1 MKKFT
6 LLAVA
11 VLASASMLASAQSLN
26 GTQTLWAKFVK
37 NTQNEQ
43 ALTSQGN
50 QMVLAQDGGLYC
62 IGNIGSTTAEQM
74 TVLTD
79 TVLTDGT
86 NATNLAQGIDYSG
99 NSANQGLL
107 IMKLSA
113 DGELVWTVAQT
124 NGEAAVNENWVAAT
138 ADGGL
143 VALVNL
149 RHTEGHLSDN
159 ITIKDAKGNNFDYE
173 WMVEN
178 RSFRSFIIK
187 IDADGGIEWTREIEA
202 NATADEAT
210 YPAWSQ
216 TSRNIGQGIKTY
228 ALDIDNEGNIY
239 VGGLMCATLTTDGVT
254 IPVHNVASWNGNAQ
268 TTVGNMFVIKFDQ
281 DGNYVKHLVSEGE
294 ATQENVRA
302 LKVVGNKLYM
312 AAWIAGVAG
321 TEFSIGGKSVTPAT
335 VNGSWAL
342 AELDTNLNVNWLQF
356 YESTIS
362 GSAWQMPTM
371 TITGDHIYLM
381 GTAKYGY
388 TIGETNYTN
397 TPANKARQ
405 SWLMQFDRS
414 NGNATAA
421 TVLATGKMQMQH
433 GFFGGYEGTDGNFYA
448 IERGLTP
455 SASFG
460 SEMILYKFNQET
472 LESDDNVQLALGSCD
487 GQSLVTDGTRVY
499 VMNRFGN
506 KNEAISFYNSEITF
520 SSLSFVWGQSAYEVP
535 VGAVQSLTIEGNSEI
550 NLEKGKSIDLV
561 ASLIPE
567 DPANSEIIWSS
578 SNEEAVTVDE
588 NGKITAV
595 NDQKAGGDNAII
607 TATSAS
613 NPSVKAS
620 VKVNV
625 TNVTAI
631 GTVNTAKTVKTVRY
645 YNVAGVESNVPFSG
659 MNIIVKTYS
668 DGSRE
673 TTKAV
678 K

>member
-79 TVLTDGT
+79 GT

-99 NSANQGLL
+99 NGANQGLL

-143 VALVNL
+143 VALVNM
-149 RHTEGHLSDN
+149 RHTEGHLGDN

-173 WMVEN
+173 WTVEA

-202 NATADEAT
+202 NSTADEAT

-228 ALDIDNEGNIY
+228 ALDIDNEDNIY

-371 TITGDHIYLM
+371 TIAGDHIYLM

-421 TVLATGKMQMQH
+421 TVLATGAMQMQH

-472 LESDDNVQLALGSCD
+472 LEIDDNVQLALGSCD
-487 GQSLVTDGTRVY
+487 GQSLVTDGTKVY

-535 VGAVQSLTIEGNSEI
+535 VGAVKSLTIEGNSEI

>member
-1 MKKFT
+1 MKKIT
-6 LLAVA
+6 LLAA
-11 VLASASMLASAQSLN
+11 AMLASVSMLASAQSLAD
-26 GTQTLWAKFVK
+26 TQTLWAKFVK

-43 ALTSQGN
+43 SLTSQGN
-50 QMVLAQDGGLYC
+50 QMVLAQDGGLYA
-62 IGNIGSTTAEQM
+62 IGNIGSTNAEQM

-79 TVLTDGT
+79 GT
-86 NATNLAQGIDYSG
+86 NSVDVAQGIAYSG
-99 NSANQGLL
+99 NSANQGLV

-113 DGELVWTVAQT
+113 DGELQWTVAQT
-124 NGEAAVNENWVAAT
+124 NGEAGSNENSVAAT
-138 ADGGL
+138 PDGGL
-143 VALVNL
+143 VAFVNL
-149 RHTEGHLSDN
+149 RHSEGYLGDN
-159 ITIKDAKGNNFDYE
+159 ITIVDAQGVSHAIDWTVDE
-173 WMVEN
+173 
-178 RSFRSFIIK
+178 RSYRSGLIK
-187 IDADGGIEWTREIEA
+187 INAQGGIEWMREIEA

-210 YPAWSQ
+210 YPNWSQ

-228 ALDIDNEGNIY
+228 ALDVDNEGNIY
-239 VGGLMCATLTTDGVT
+239 VGGLMCANLTVGDVT
-254 IPVHNVASWNGNAQ
+254 IPVHNVSSWNGNAQ
-268 TTVGNMFVIKFDQ
+268 NTVGNMFVIKFDQ
-281 DGNYVKHLVSEGE
+281 DGNYIKHLVSEGE
-294 ATQENVRA
+294 ATQESVRA
-302 LKVVGNKLYM
+302 LKVVGNKIYM
-312 AAWIAGVAG
+312 STWVTGLAG
-321 TEFSIGGKSVTPAT
+321 TEFSVGGKAVTPAT
-335 VNGSWAL
+335 INSSWAL
-342 AELDTNLNVNWLQF
+342 AELDTDLNVNWLQF
-356 YESTIS
+356 YESTVS

-371 TITGDHIYLM
+371 TVAGDHIYLM

-506 KNEAISFYNSEITF
+506 KNEAISFYNSDQTF
-520 SSLSFVWGQSAYEVP
+520 SSASFVWGQSAYQVP

-550 NLEKGKSIDLV
+550 NLEKGKTLDLV
-561 ASLIPE
+561 ATLMPQ
-567 DPANSEIIWSS
+567 DAANSEILWSS
-578 SNEEAVTVDE
+578 SDEVVVTVDE
-588 NGKITAV
+588 NGTITAV
-595 NDQKAGGDNAII
+595 DDAKAGTGGQAVI

-613 NPSVKAS
+613 NPNVKAS
-620 VKVNV
+620 VKVNA

-631 GTVNTAKTVKTVRY
+631 TTVEGEKAVNSVRY
-645 YNVAGVESNVPFSG
+645 YNVAGMESDVPFKG
-659 MNIIVKTYS
+659 MNIVVKTYS
-668 DGSRE
+668 DGSR
-673 TTKAV
+673 TTEKIV

>member
-1 MKKFT
+1 MKKIT

-11 VLASASMLASAQSLN
+11 VLASASMLASAQSLG

-79 TVLTDGT
+79 GT

-99 NSANQGLL
+99 NGANQGLL

-149 RHTEGHLSDN
+149 RHTEGHLGDN

-173 WMVEN
+173 WTVEA

-312 AAWIAGVAG
+312 ATWIAGVAG

-371 TITGDHIYLM
+371 TIAGDHIYLM

-421 TVLATGKMQMQH
+421 TVLATGNMQMQH

-472 LESDDNVQLALGSCD
+472 LEIDDNVQLAQGSCD
-487 GQSLVTDGTRVY
+487 GQSLVTDGTKVY

-631 GTVNTAKTVKTVRY
+631 GTVNSAKAVKTVRY

>member
-11 VLASASMLASAQSLN
+11 VLASASMLASAQSLG

-79 TVLTDGT
+79 GT

-99 NSANQGLL
+99 NGANQGLL

-143 VALVNL
+143 VALVNM
-149 RHTEGHLSDN
+149 RHTEGHLGDN

-173 WMVEN
+173 WTVEA

-371 TITGDHIYLM
+371 TIAGDHIYLM

-421 TVLATGKMQMQH
+421 TVLATGNMQMQH

-472 LESDDNVQLALGSCD
+472 LEIDDNVQLALGSCD
-487 GQSLVTDGTRVY
+487 GQSLVTDGTKVY

-535 VGAVQSLTIEGNSEI
+535 VGAVKSLTIEGNSEI

-631 GTVNTAKTVKTVRY
+631 GTVNSAKTVKTVRY

>member
-1 MKKFT
+1 MKKIT

-11 VLASASMLASAQSLN
+11 VLASASMLASAQSLG

-79 TVLTDGT
+79 GT

-99 NSANQGLL
+99 NGANQGLL

-149 RHTEGHLSDN
+149 RHTEGHLGDN

-173 WMVEN
+173 WTVEA

-228 ALDIDNEGNIY
+228 ALDIDNEDNIY

-371 TITGDHIYLM
+371 TIAGDHIYLM

-421 TVLATGKMQMQH
+421 TVLATGAMQMQH

-472 LESDDNVQLALGSCD
+472 LEIDDNVQLALGSCD
-487 GQSLVTDGTRVY
+487 GQSLVTDGTKVY

-535 VGAVQSLTIEGNSEI
+535 VGAVKSLTIEGNSEI

-631 GTVNTAKTVKTVRY
+631 GTVNSAKAVKTVRY

>member
-1 MKKFT
+1 MKKIT

-11 VLASASMLASAQSLN
+11 VLASASMLASAQSLG

-79 TVLTDGT
+79 GT

-99 NSANQGLL
+99 NGANQGLL

-149 RHTEGHLSDN
+149 RHTEGHLGDN

-173 WMVEN
+173 WTVEA

-371 TITGDHIYLM
+371 TIAGDHIYLM

-421 TVLATGKMQMQH
+421 TVLATGAMQMQH

-472 LESDDNVQLALGSCD
+472 LEIDDNVQLAQGSCD
-487 GQSLVTDGTRVY
+487 GQSLVTDGTKVY

>member
-1 MKKFT
+1 MKKIT

-79 TVLTDGT
+79 GT

-99 NSANQGLL
+99 NGANQGLL

-149 RHTEGHLSDN
+149 RHTEGHLGDN

-173 WMVEN
+173 WTVEA

-281 DGNYVKHLVSEGE
+281 EGNYVKHLVSEGE

-371 TITGDHIYLM
+371 TIAGDHIYLM

-472 LESDDNVQLALGSCD
+472 LEIDDNVQLALGSCD
-487 GQSLVTDGTRVY
+487 GQSLVTDGTKVY

-506 KNEAISFYNSEITF
+506 KNEAISFHNSEITF

-631 GTVNTAKTVKTVRY
+631 GTVNSAKTVKTVRY

>member
-11 VLASASMLASAQSLN
+11 VLASASMLASAQSLG

-79 TVLTDGT
+79 GT

-99 NSANQGLL
+99 NGANQGLL

-143 VALVNL
+143 VALVNM
-149 RHTEGHLSDN
+149 RHTEGHLGDN

-173 WMVEN
+173 WTVEA

-371 TITGDHIYLM
+371 TIAGDHIYLM

-421 TVLATGKMQMQH
+421 TVLATGNMQMQH

-472 LESDDNVQLALGSCD
+472 LEIDDNVQLALGSCD
-487 GQSLVTDGTRVY
+487 GQSLVTDGTKVY

-631 GTVNTAKTVKTVRY
+631 GTVNSAKTVKTVRY

>member
-1 MKKFT
+1 MKKIT
-6 LLAVA
+6 LLAAV
-11 VLASASMLASAQSLN
+11 VLASASMLASAQSLAD
-26 GTQTLWAKFVK
+26 TQTLWAKFVK

-43 ALTSQGN
+43 SLTSQGN
-50 QMVLAQDGGLYC
+50 QMVLAQDGGLYA
-62 IGNIGSTTAEQM
+62 IGNIGSTSAEQM

-79 TVLTDGT
+79 GT
-86 NATNLAQGIDYSG
+86 NSVDVARGIAYSG
-99 NSANQGLL
+99 NSANQGLI

-113 DGELVWTVAQT
+113 DGNLQWTVAQT
-124 NGEAAVNENWVAAT
+124 NGEAGVNENSVAAT

-149 RHTEGHLSDN
+149 RHSEGYLGDN
-159 ITIKDAKGNNFDYE
+159 ITIVDAQGVNHVIDWTVDE
-173 WMVEN
+173 
-178 RSFRSFIIK
+178 RSYRSGLIK
-187 IDADGGIEWTREIEA
+187 INAQGGIEWMREIEA

-210 YPAWSQ
+210 YPNWSQ
-216 TSRNIGQGIKTY
+216 TSRNIGQGVKTY
-228 ALDIDNEGNIY
+228 ALDVDNDGNIY
-239 VGGLMCATLTTDGVT
+239 VGGLMCANLIVGDVT
-254 IPVHNVASWNGNAQ
+254 IPVHNVSSWNGNAQ
-268 TTVGNMFVIKFDQ
+268 NTVGNMFVIKFDQ
-281 DGNYVKHLVSEGE
+281 NGNYIKHLVSEGE
-294 ATQENVRA
+294 ATQESVRT
-302 LKVVGNKLYM
+302 LKVVGNKIYM
-312 AAWIAGVAG
+312 STWVTGLAD
-321 TEFSIGGKSVTPAT
+321 TEFSVGGKAVTPAT
-335 VNGSWAL
+335 INSSWAL
-342 AELDTNLNVNWLQF
+342 AELDTDLNVNWLQF
-356 YESTIS
+356 YESTVS

-371 TITGDHIYLM
+371 TVAGDHIYLM

-487 GQSLVTDGTRVY
+487 GQSLVTDGTKVY

-506 KNEAISFYNSEITF
+506 KNEAISFYNSDQTF
-520 SSLSFVWGQSAYEVP
+520 SSASFVWGQSAYQVP

-550 NLEKGKSIDLV
+550 NLEKGKSLDLV
-561 ASLIPE
+561 ATLMPQ
-567 DPANSEIIWSS
+567 DAANSEIIWSS
-578 SNEEAVTVDE
+578 SDEAVVTVSE
-588 NGKITAV
+588 NGTITAV
-595 NDQKAGGDNAII
+595 DDAKAGTGGQAVI

-613 NPSVKAS
+613 NPNVKAS
-620 VKVNV
+620 VKVTA

-631 GTVNTAKTVKTVRY
+631 TTVEGEKAVNSVRY
-645 YNVAGVESNVPFSG
+645 YNVAGMESDVPFKG
-659 MNIIVKTYS
+659 MNTVVKTYT
-668 DGSRE
+668 DGSR
-673 TTKAV
+673 TTEKIV

>member
-1 MKKFT
+1 MKKIT
-6 LLAVA
+6 LLAAV
-11 VLASASMLASAQSLN
+11 VLASASMLASAQSLAD
-26 GTQTLWAKFVK
+26 TQTLWAKFVK

-43 ALTSQGN
+43 SLTSQGN
-50 QMVLAQDGGLYC
+50 QMVLAQDGGLYA
-62 IGNIGSTTAEQM
+62 IGNIGSTSAEQM

-79 TVLTDGT
+79 GT
-86 NATNLAQGIDYSG
+86 NSVDVAQGIAYSG
-99 NSANQGLL
+99 NSANQGLI

-113 DGELVWTVAQT
+113 DGNLQWTVAQT
-124 NGEAAVNENWVAAT
+124 NGEAGVNENSVAAT

-149 RHTEGHLSDN
+149 RHSEGYLGDN
-159 ITIKDAKGNNFDYE
+159 ITIVDAQGVNHVIDWTVDE
-173 WMVEN
+173 
-178 RSFRSFIIK
+178 RSYRSGLIK
-187 IDADGGIEWTREIEA
+187 INAQGGIEWMREIEA

-210 YPAWSQ
+210 YPNWSQ
-216 TSRNIGQGIKTY
+216 TSRNIGQGVKTY
-228 ALDIDNEGNIY
+228 ALDVDNDGNIY
-239 VGGLMCATLTTDGVT
+239 VGGLMCANLIVGDVT
-254 IPVHNVASWNGNAQ
+254 IPVHNVSSWNGNAQ
-268 TTVGNMFVIKFDQ
+268 NTVGNMFVIKFDQ
-281 DGNYVKHLVSEGE
+281 NGNYIKHLVSEGE
-294 ATQENVRA
+294 ATQESVRT
-302 LKVVGNKLYM
+302 LKVVGNKIYM
-312 AAWIAGVAG
+312 STWVTGLAD
-321 TEFSIGGKSVTPAT
+321 TEFSVGGKAVTPAT
-335 VNGSWAL
+335 INSSWAL
-342 AELDTNLNVNWLQF
+342 AELDTDLNVNWLQF
-356 YESTIS
+356 YESTVS

-371 TITGDHIYLM
+371 TVAGDHIYLM

-421 TVLATGKMQMQH
+421 TVLATGNMQMQH

-487 GQSLVTDGTRVY
+487 GQSLVTDGTKVY

-506 KNEAISFYNSEITF
+506 KNEAISFYNSDQTF
-520 SSLSFVWGQSAYEVP
+520 SSASFVWGQSAYQVP

-550 NLEKGKSIDLV
+550 NLEKGKSLDLV
-561 ASLIPE
+561 ATLMPQ
-567 DPANSEIIWSS
+567 DAANSEIIWSS
-578 SNEEAVTVDE
+578 SDEAVVTVSE
-588 NGKITAV
+588 NGTITAV
-595 NDQKAGGDNAII
+595 DDAKAGTGGQAVI

-613 NPSVKAS
+613 NPNVKAS
-620 VKVNV
+620 VKVTA

-631 GTVNTAKTVKTVRY
+631 TTVEGEKAVNSVRY
-645 YNVAGVESNVPFSG
+645 YNVAGMESDVPFKG
-659 MNIIVKTYS
+659 MNTVVKTYT
-668 DGSRE
+668 DGSR
-673 TTKAV
+673 TTEKIV

>member
-1 MKKFT
+1 MKKIT

-11 VLASASMLASAQSLN
+11 VLASASMLASAQSLG

-79 TVLTDGT
+79 GT

-99 NSANQGLL
+99 NGANQGLL

-149 RHTEGHLSDN
+149 RHTEGHLGDN

-173 WMVEN
+173 WTVEA

-228 ALDIDNEGNIY
+228 ALDIDNEDNIY

-312 AAWIAGVAG
+312 ASWIAGVAG

-371 TITGDHIYLM
+371 TIAGDHIYLM

-421 TVLATGKMQMQH
+421 TVLATGAMQMQH

-472 LESDDNVQLALGSCD
+472 LEIDDNVQLALGSCD
-487 GQSLVTDGTRVY
+487 GQSLVTDGTKVY

-535 VGAVQSLTIEGNSEI
+535 VGAVKSLTIEGNSEI

-631 GTVNTAKTVKTVRY
+631 GTVNSAKAVKTVRY

>member
-79 TVLTDGT
+79 GT

-149 RHTEGHLSDN
+149 RHTEGHLGDN

-173 WMVEN
+173 WTVEA

-202 NATADEAT
+202 NSTADEAT

-228 ALDIDNEGNIY
+228 ALDIDNEDNIY

-371 TITGDHIYLM
+371 TIAGDHIYLM

-421 TVLATGKMQMQH
+421 TVLATGAMQMQH

-472 LESDDNVQLALGSCD
+472 LEIDDNVQLALGSCD
-487 GQSLVTDGTRVY
+487 GQSLVTDGTKVY

-535 VGAVQSLTIEGNSEI
+535 VGAVKSLTIEGNSEI

>member
-1 MKKFT
+1 MKKIT

-11 VLASASMLASAQSLN
+11 VLASASMLASAQSLG

-79 TVLTDGT
+79 GT

-99 NSANQGLL
+99 NGANQGLL

-149 RHTEGHLSDN
+149 RHTEGHLGDN

-173 WMVEN
+173 WTVEA

-312 AAWIAGVAG
+312 ATWIAGVAG

-342 AELDTNLNVNWLQF
+342 AELDTDLNVNWLKF
-356 YESTIS
+356 YESTVS

-371 TITGDHIYLM
+371 TVAGDHIYLM

-405 SWLMQFDRS
+405 SWLVQFDRS
-414 NGNATAA
+414 NGNATTA
-421 TVLATGKMQMQH
+421 TVLATGSMEMQH

-455 SASFG
+455 STSFG
-460 SEMILYKFNQET
+460 SELILYKFNQET
-472 LESDDNVQLALGSCD
+472 LEIDDNVQLAQGSCD
-487 GQSLVTDGTRVY
+487 GQSLVTDGTKVY

>member
-1 MKKFT
+1 
-6 LLAVA
+6 
-11 VLASASMLASAQSLN
+11 
-26 GTQTLWAKFVK
+26 
-37 NTQNEQ
+37 
-43 ALTSQGN
+43 
-50 QMVLAQDGGLYC
+50 
-62 IGNIGSTTAEQM
+62 
-74 TVLTD
+74 
-79 TVLTDGT
+79 
-86 NATNLAQGIDYSG
+86 
-99 NSANQGLL
+99 
-107 IMKLSA
+107 
-113 DGELVWTVAQT
+113 
-124 NGEAAVNENWVAAT
+124 
-138 ADGGL
+138 
-143 VALVNL
+143 
-149 RHTEGHLSDN
+149 
-159 ITIKDAKGNNFDYE
+159 
-173 WMVEN
+173 
-178 RSFRSFIIK
+178 
-187 IDADGGIEWTREIEA
+187 
-202 NATADEAT
+202 
-210 YPAWSQ
+210 
-216 TSRNIGQGIKTY
+216 
-228 ALDIDNEGNIY
+228 
-239 VGGLMCATLTTDGVT
+239 
-254 IPVHNVASWNGNAQ
+254 
-268 TTVGNMFVIKFDQ
+268 
-281 DGNYVKHLVSEGE
+281 
-294 ATQENVRA
+294 
-302 LKVVGNKLYM
+302 
-312 AAWIAGVAG
+312 
-321 TEFSIGGKSVTPAT
+321 
-335 VNGSWAL
+335 
-342 AELDTNLNVNWLQF
+342 
-356 YESTIS
+356 
-362 GSAWQMPTM
+362 M
-371 TITGDHIYLM
+371 TIAGDHIYLM

-421 TVLATGKMQMQH
+421 TVLATGAMQMQH

-472 LESDDNVQLALGSCD
+472 LEIDDNVQLALGSCD
-487 GQSLVTDGTRVY
+487 GQSLVTDGTKVY

-535 VGAVQSLTIEGNSEI
+535 VGAVKSLTIEGNSEI

>member
-11 VLASASMLASAQSLN
+11 VLASASMLASAQSLG

-79 TVLTDGT
+79 GT

-99 NSANQGLL
+99 NGANQGLL

-143 VALVNL
+143 VALVNM
-149 RHTEGHLSDN
+149 RHTEGHLGDN

-173 WMVEN
+173 WTVEA

-202 NATADEAT
+202 NSTADEAT

-228 ALDIDNEGNIY
+228 ALDIDNEDNIY

-414 NGNATAA
+414 NGNATTA
-421 TVLATGKMQMQH
+421 TVLATGSMEMQH

-460 SEMILYKFNQET
+460 SELILYKFNQET
-472 LESDDNVQLALGSCD
+472 LEIVDNVQLALGSCD

-561 ASLIPE
+561 ATMLPE
-567 DPANSEIIWSS
+567 DAANSDIIWSS

-607 TATSAS
+607 TVTSAS

-631 GTVNTAKTVKTVRY
+631 GTVNSAKTVKTVRY

>member
-1 MKKFT
+1 MKKIT

-11 VLASASMLASAQSLN
+11 VLASASMLASAQSLG

-79 TVLTDGT
+79 GT

-99 NSANQGLL
+99 NGANQGLL

-149 RHTEGHLSDN
+149 RHTEGHLGDN

-173 WMVEN
+173 WTVEA

-312 AAWIAGVAG
+312 ATWIAGVAG

-342 AELDTNLNVNWLQF
+342 AELDTDLNVNWLKF
-356 YESTIS
+356 YESTVS

-371 TITGDHIYLM
+371 TVAGDHIYLM

-405 SWLMQFDRS
+405 SWLVQFDRS
-414 NGNATAA
+414 NGNATTA
-421 TVLATGKMQMQH
+421 TVLATGSMEMQH

-455 SASFG
+455 STSFG
-460 SEMILYKFNQET
+460 SELILYKFNQET
-472 LESDDNVQLALGSCD
+472 LEIVDNVQLALGSCD
-487 GQSLVTDGTRVY
+487 GQSLVTDGTKVY

-631 GTVNTAKTVKTVRY
+631 GTVNSAKTVKTVRY

>member
-79 TVLTDGT
+79 GT

-143 VALVNL
+143 VALVNM
-149 RHTEGHLSDN
+149 RHTEGHLGDN

-173 WMVEN
+173 WTVEA

-202 NATADEAT
+202 NSTADEAT

-228 ALDIDNEGNIY
+228 ALDIDNEDNIY

-371 TITGDHIYLM
+371 TIAGDHIYLM

-421 TVLATGKMQMQH
+421 TVLATGAMQMQH

-472 LESDDNVQLALGSCD
+472 LEIDDNVQLALGSCD
-487 GQSLVTDGTRVY
+487 GQSLVTDGTKVY

-535 VGAVQSLTIEGNSEI
+535 VGAVKSLTIEGNSEI

>member
-1 MKKFT
+1 MKKIT

-11 VLASASMLASAQSLN
+11 VLASASMLASAQSLG

-79 TVLTDGT
+79 GT

-99 NSANQGLL
+99 NGANQGLL

-149 RHTEGHLSDN
+149 RHTEGHLGDN

-173 WMVEN
+173 WTVEA

-228 ALDIDNEGNIY
+228 ALDIDNEDNIY

-371 TITGDHIYLM
+371 TIAGDHIYLM

-421 TVLATGKMQMQH
+421 TVLATGAMQMQH

-472 LESDDNVQLALGSCD
+472 LEIDDNVQLALGSCD
-487 GQSLVTDGTRVY
+487 GQSLVTDGTKVY

>member
-1 MKKFT
+1 MKKIT

-11 VLASASMLASAQSLN
+11 VLASASMLASAQSLG

-79 TVLTDGT
+79 GT

-99 NSANQGLL
+99 NGANQGLL

-149 RHTEGHLSDN
+149 RHTEGHLGDN

-173 WMVEN
+173 WTVEA

-312 AAWIAGVAG
+312 ATWIAGVAG
-321 TEFSIGGKSVTPAT
+321 TEFSIGGKSVIPAT

-371 TITGDHIYLM
+371 TIAGDHIYLM

-421 TVLATGKMQMQH
+421 TVLATGNMQMQH

-472 LESDDNVQLALGSCD
+472 LEIDDNVQLAQGSCD
-487 GQSLVTDGTRVY
+487 GQSLVTDGTKVY

-631 GTVNTAKTVKTVRY
+631 GTVNSAKAVKTVRY

>member
-1 MKKFT
+1 MKKIT

-11 VLASASMLASAQSLN
+11 VLASASMLASAQSLG

-79 TVLTDGT
+79 GT

-99 NSANQGLL
+99 NGANQGLL

-149 RHTEGHLSDN
+149 RHTEGHLGDN

-173 WMVEN
+173 WTVEA

-228 ALDIDNEGNIY
+228 ALDIDNEDNIY

-312 AAWIAGVAG
+312 ATWIAGVAG
-321 TEFSIGGKSVTPAT
+321 TEFSIGGKSVIPAT

-371 TITGDHIYLM
+371 TIAGDHIYLM

-421 TVLATGKMQMQH
+421 TVLATGAMQMQH

-472 LESDDNVQLALGSCD
+472 LEIDDNVQLALGSCD
-487 GQSLVTDGTRVY
+487 GQSLVTDGTKVY

-631 GTVNTAKTVKTVRY
+631 GTVNSAKAVKTVRY

>member
-79 TVLTDGT
+79 GT

-143 VALVNL
+143 VALVNM
-149 RHTEGHLSDN
+149 RHTEGHLGDN

-173 WMVEN
+173 WTVEA

-228 ALDIDNEGNIY
+228 ALDIDNEDNIY

-371 TITGDHIYLM
+371 TIAGDHIYLM

-421 TVLATGKMQMQH
+421 TVLATGAMQMQH

-472 LESDDNVQLALGSCD
+472 LEIDDNVQLALGSCD
-487 GQSLVTDGTRVY
+487 GQSLVTDGTKVY

-535 VGAVQSLTIEGNSEI
+535 VGAVKSLTIEGNSEI

>member
-1 MKKFT
+1 MKKIT

-79 TVLTDGT
+79 GT

-99 NSANQGLL
+99 NGANQGLL

-149 RHTEGHLSDN
+149 RHTEGHLGDN

-173 WMVEN
+173 WTVEA

-281 DGNYVKHLVSEGE
+281 EGNYVKHLVSEGE

-371 TITGDHIYLM
+371 TIAGDHIYLM

-421 TVLATGKMQMQH
+421 TVLATGNMQMQH

-472 LESDDNVQLALGSCD
+472 LEIDDNVQLALGSCD
-487 GQSLVTDGTRVY
+487 GQSLVTDGTKVY

-506 KNEAISFYNSEITF
+506 KNEAISFHNSEITF

-631 GTVNTAKTVKTVRY
+631 GTVNSAKTVKTVRY

>member
-6 LLAVA
+6 LLATA
-11 VLASASMLASAQSLN
+11 VLASASMLAGAQSLAD
-26 GTQTLWAKFVK
+26 TQTLWAKFVK

-43 ALTSQGN
+43 SLTSQGN
-50 QMVLAQDGGLYC
+50 QMVLAQDGGLYA
-62 IGNIGSTTAEQM
+62 IGNIGSTSAEQM
-74 TVLTD
+74 TE
-79 TVLTDGT
+79 LTDGT
-86 NATNLAQGIDYSG
+86 NSVNIAQGITYSG
-99 NSANQGLL
+99 NSANQGLV

-113 DGELVWTVAQT
+113 DGELQWSVAQA
-124 NGEAAVNENWVAAT
+124 NGEAGANENSVAAT

-143 VALVNL
+143 VAFVNL
-149 RHTEGHLSDN
+149 RHTEGRMGEN
-159 ITIKDAKGNNFDYE
+159 ITITDAQGVSHAIDWTVDE
-173 WMVEN
+173 
-178 RSFRSFIIK
+178 RSYRSGLIK
-187 IDADGGIEWTREIEA
+187 INAQGGIEWMREIEA

-210 YPAWSQ
+210 YPNWSQ

-228 ALDIDNEGNIY
+228 ALDVDNEGNIY
-239 VGGLMCATLTTDGVT
+239 VGGLMCANLTVGDVT
-254 IPVHNVASWNGNAQ
+254 IPVHNVSSWNGNAQ
-268 TTVGNMFVIKFDQ
+268 NTAGNMFVIKFDQ
-281 DGNYVKHLVSEGE
+281 DGNYMKHLVSEGE
-294 ATQENVRA
+294 ATQESVRA
-302 LKVVGNKLYM
+302 LKVVGNKIYM
-312 AAWIAGVAG
+312 STWVTGLAG
-321 TEFSIGGKSVTPAT
+321 TEFSVGGKAVTPAT
-335 VNGSWAL
+335 INSSWAL
-342 AELDTNLNVNWLQF
+342 AELDTDLNVNWLKF
-356 YESTIS
+356 YESTVS

-371 TITGDHIYLM
+371 TVAGDHIYLM

-487 GQSLVTDGTRVY
+487 GQSLVTDGTKVY

-506 KNEAISFYNSEITF
+506 KNEAISFYNSDQTF
-520 SSLSFVWGQSAYEVP
+520 SSASFVWGQSAYQVP

-550 NLEKGKSIDLV
+550 NLEKGKSLDLV
-561 ASLIPE
+561 ATLMPE
-567 DPANSEIIWSS
+567 DAANSEIIWSS
-578 SNEEAVTVDE
+578 SDETVVTVSE

-595 NDQKAGGDNAII
+595 DDAKASDGAQAII

-613 NPSVKAS
+613 NPNVKAS
-620 VKVNV
+620 VKVTA

-631 GTVNTAKTVKTVRY
+631 TTVEGEKTVNSVRY
-645 YNVAGVESNVPFSG
+645 YNVAGMESDVPFKG
-659 MNIIVKTYS
+659 MNIVVKTYS
-668 DGSRE
+668 DGSR
-673 TTKAV
+673 TTEKIV

>member
-6 LLAVA
+6 LLAAA
-11 VLASASMLASAQSLN
+11 VLASASMLASAQSLAD
-26 GTQTLWAKFVK
+26 TQTLWAKFVK

-43 ALTSQGN
+43 SLTSQGN
-50 QMVLAQDGGLYC
+50 QMVLSQDGGLYA
-62 IGNIGSTTAEQM
+62 IGNIGSTSAEQM

-79 TVLTDGT
+79 GT
-86 NATNLAQGIDYSG
+86 NSFNIAQGITYSG
-99 NSANQGLL
+99 NSANQGLV

-113 DGELVWTVAQT
+113 DGELQWTVAQT
-124 NGEAAVNENWVAAT
+124 NGEAGVNENSVAAT

-143 VALVNL
+143 VAFVNL
-149 RHTEGHLSDN
+149 RHSEGYLGDN
-159 ITIKDAKGNNFDYE
+159 ITIVDAQGVSHAIDWTVDE
-173 WMVEN
+173 
-178 RSFRSFIIK
+178 RSYRSGLIK
-187 IDADGGIEWTREIEA
+187 INAQGGIEWMREIEA

-210 YPAWSQ
+210 YPNWSQ

-228 ALDIDNEGNIY
+228 ALDVDNEGNIY
-239 VGGLMCATLTTDGVT
+239 VGGLMCANLTVGDVT
-254 IPVHNVASWNGNAQ
+254 IPVHNVSSWNGNAQ
-268 TTVGNMFVIKFDQ
+268 NTAGNMFVIKFDQ
-281 DGNYVKHLVSEGE
+281 DGNYMKHLVSEGE
-294 ATQENVRA
+294 ATQESVRA
-302 LKVVGNKLYM
+302 LKVVGNKIYM
-312 AAWIAGVAG
+312 STWVTGLAG
-321 TEFSIGGKSVTPAT
+321 TEFSVGGKAVTPAT
-335 VNGSWAL
+335 INSSWAL
-342 AELDTNLNVNWLQF
+342 AELDTDLNVNWLKF
-356 YESTIS
+356 YESTVS

-371 TITGDHIYLM
+371 TVAGDHIYLM

-506 KNEAISFYNSEITF
+506 KNEAISFYNSDQTF
-520 SSLSFVWGQSAYEVP
+520 SSASFVWGQSAYQVP

-550 NLEKGKSIDLV
+550 NLEKGKSLDLV
-561 ASLIPE
+561 ATLMPE
-567 DPANSEIIWSS
+567 DAANSEIIWSS
-578 SNEEAVTVDE
+578 SDETVVTVSE

-595 NDQKAGGDNAII
+595 DDAKASDGAQAII
-607 TATSAS
+607 TTTSAS
-613 NPSVKAS
+613 NPNVKAS
-620 VKVNV
+620 VKVTA

-631 GTVNTAKTVKTVRY
+631 TTVEGEKTVNSVRY
-645 YNVAGVESNVPFSG
+645 YNVAGMESDIPFKG
-659 MNIIVKTYS
+659 MNIVVKTYS
-668 DGSRE
+668 DGSR
-673 TTKAV
+673 TTEKMIR
-678 K
+678 

>member
-1 MKKFT
+1 MKKIT

-11 VLASASMLASAQSLN
+11 VLASASMLASAQSLG

-79 TVLTDGT
+79 GT

-99 NSANQGLL
+99 NGANQGLL

-149 RHTEGHLSDN
+149 RHTEGHLGDN

-173 WMVEN
+173 WTVEA

-371 TITGDHIYLM
+371 TIAGDHIYLM

-421 TVLATGKMQMQH
+421 TVLATGAMQMQH

-472 LESDDNVQLALGSCD
+472 LEIDDNVQLALGSCD
-487 GQSLVTDGTRVY
+487 GQSLVTDGTKVY

-506 KNEAISFYNSEITF
+506 KNEVISFYNSEITF

-631 GTVNTAKTVKTVRY
+631 GTVNSAKAVKTVRY

>member
-79 TVLTDGT
+79 GT

-99 NSANQGLL
+99 NGANQGLL

-342 AELDTNLNVNWLQF
+342 AELDTDLNVNWLKF
-356 YESTIS
+356 YESTVS

-371 TITGDHIYLM
+371 TVAGDHIYLM

-405 SWLMQFDRS
+405 SWLVQFDRS
-414 NGNATAA
+414 NGNATTA
-421 TVLATGKMQMQH
+421 TVLATGSMEMQH

-455 SASFG
+455 STSFG
-460 SEMILYKFNQET
+460 SELILYKFNQET
-472 LESDDNVQLALGSCD
+472 LEIVDNVQLALGSCD
-487 GQSLVTDGTRVY
+487 GQSLVTDGTKVY

-631 GTVNTAKTVKTVRY
+631 GTVNSAKTVKTVRY

>member
-1 MKKFT
+1 MKKIT

-11 VLASASMLASAQSLN
+11 VLASASMLASAQSLG

-79 TVLTDGT
+79 GT

-99 NSANQGLL
+99 NGANQGLL

-143 VALVNL
+143 VALVNM
-149 RHTEGHLSDN
+149 RHTEGHLGDN

-173 WMVEN
+173 WTVEA

-202 NATADEAT
+202 NSTADEAT

-228 ALDIDNEGNIY
+228 ALDIDNEDNIY

-371 TITGDHIYLM
+371 TIAGDHIYLM

-421 TVLATGKMQMQH
+421 TVLATGAMQMQH

-472 LESDDNVQLALGSCD
+472 LEIDDNVQLALGSCD
-487 GQSLVTDGTRVY
+487 GQSLVTDGTKVY

-535 VGAVQSLTIEGNSEI
+535 VGAVKSLTIEGNSEI

>member
-1 MKKFT
+1 MKKIT

-11 VLASASMLASAQSLN
+11 VLASASMLASAQSLG

-79 TVLTDGT
+79 GT

-99 NSANQGLL
+99 NGANQGLL

-149 RHTEGHLSDN
+149 RHTEGHLGDN

-173 WMVEN
+173 WTVEA

-371 TITGDHIYLM
+371 TIAGDHIYLM

-421 TVLATGKMQMQH
+421 TVLATGAMQMQH

-472 LESDDNVQLALGSCD
+472 LEIDDNVQLALGSCD
-487 GQSLVTDGTRVY
+487 GQSLVTDGTKVY

>member
-6 LLAVA
+6 LLAAA
-11 VLASASMLASAQSLN
+11 VLASASMLAGAQSLAD
-26 GTQTLWAKFVK
+26 TQTLWAKFVK

-43 ALTSQGN
+43 SLTSQGN
-50 QMVLAQDGGLYC
+50 QMVLSQDGGLYA
-62 IGNIGSTTAEQM
+62 IGNIGSTSAEQM

-79 TVLTDGT
+79 GT
-86 NATNLAQGIDYSG
+86 NSINIAQGITYSG
-99 NSANQGLL
+99 NSANQGLV

-113 DGELVWTVAQT
+113 DGDLQWTVAQT
-124 NGEAAVNENWVAAT
+124 NGEAGVNENSVAAT

-143 VALVNL
+143 VAFVNL
-149 RHTEGHLSDN
+149 RHSEGYLGDN
-159 ITIKDAKGNNFDYE
+159 ITIVDAQGVSHAIDWTVDE
-173 WMVEN
+173 
-178 RSFRSFIIK
+178 RSYRSGLIK
-187 IDADGGIEWTREIEA
+187 INAQGGIEWMREIEA

-210 YPAWSQ
+210 YPNWSQ

-228 ALDIDNEGNIY
+228 ALDVDNEGNIY
-239 VGGLMCATLTTDGVT
+239 VGGLMCANLTVGDVT
-254 IPVHNVASWNGNAQ
+254 IPVHNVSSWNGNAQ
-268 TTVGNMFVIKFDQ
+268 NTAGNMFVIKFDQ
-281 DGNYVKHLVSEGE
+281 DGNYMKHLVSEGE
-294 ATQENVRA
+294 ATQESVRA
-302 LKVVGNKLYM
+302 LKVVGNKIYM
-312 AAWIAGVAG
+312 STWVTGLAG
-321 TEFSIGGKSVTPAT
+321 TEFSVGGKAVTPAT
-335 VNGSWAL
+335 INSSWAL
-342 AELDTNLNVNWLQF
+342 AELDTDLNVNWLKF
-356 YESTIS
+356 YESTVS

-371 TITGDHIYLM
+371 TVAGDHIYLM

-506 KNEAISFYNSEITF
+506 KNEAISFYNSDQTF
-520 SSLSFVWGQSAYEVP
+520 SSASFVWGQSAYQVP

-550 NLEKGKSIDLV
+550 NLEKGKSLDLV
-561 ASLIPE
+561 ATLMPE
-567 DPANSEIIWSS
+567 DAANSEIIWSS
-578 SNEEAVTVDE
+578 SDETVVTVSE

-595 NDQKAGGDNAII
+595 DDAKASDGAQAII

-613 NPSVKAS
+613 NPNVKAS
-620 VKVNV
+620 VKVTA

-631 GTVNTAKTVKTVRY
+631 TTVEGEKTVNSVRY
-645 YNVAGVESNVPFSG
+645 YNVAGMESDIPFKG
-659 MNIIVKTYS
+659 MNIVVKTYS
-668 DGSRE
+668 DGSR
-673 TTKAV
+673 TTEKMIR
-678 K
+678 

>member
-1 MKKFT
+1 MKKIT

-11 VLASASMLASAQSLN
+11 VLASASMLASAQSLG

-79 TVLTDGT
+79 GT

-99 NSANQGLL
+99 NGANQGLL

-149 RHTEGHLSDN
+149 RHTEGHLGDN

-173 WMVEN
+173 WTVEA

-371 TITGDHIYLM
+371 TIAGDHIYLM

-421 TVLATGKMQMQH
+421 TVLATGAMQMQH

-472 LESDDNVQLALGSCD
+472 LEIDDNVQLALGSCD
-487 GQSLVTDGTRVY
+487 GQSLVTDGTKVY

-535 VGAVQSLTIEGNSEI
+535 VGAVKSLTIEGNSEI

-561 ASLIPE
+561 ASLITE

>member
-1 MKKFT
+1 MKKIT
-6 LLAVA
+6 LLAAV
-11 VLASASMLASAQSLN
+11 VLASASMLASAQSLAD
-26 GTQTLWAKFVK
+26 TQTLWAKFVK

-43 ALTSQGN
+43 SLTSQGN
-50 QMVLAQDGGLYC
+50 QMVLAQDGGLYA
-62 IGNIGSTTAEQM
+62 IGNIGSTSAEQM

-79 TVLTDGT
+79 GT
-86 NATNLAQGIDYSG
+86 NSVNIAQGITYSG
-99 NSANQGLL
+99 NSANQGLI

-113 DGELVWTVAQT
+113 DGNLQWTVAQT
-124 NGEAAVNENWVAAT
+124 NGEAGVNENSVAAT

-149 RHTEGHLSDN
+149 RHSEGYLGDN
-159 ITIKDAKGNNFDYE
+159 ITIVDAQGVNHVIDWTVDE
-173 WMVEN
+173 
-178 RSFRSFIIK
+178 RSYRSGLIK
-187 IDADGGIEWTREIEA
+187 INAQGGIEWMREIEA

-210 YPAWSQ
+210 YPNWSQ
-216 TSRNIGQGIKTY
+216 TSRNIGQGVKTY
-228 ALDIDNEGNIY
+228 ALDVDNDGNIY
-239 VGGLMCATLTTDGVT
+239 VGGLMCANLIVGDVT
-254 IPVHNVASWNGNAQ
+254 IPVHNVSSWNGNAQ
-268 TTVGNMFVIKFDQ
+268 NTVGNMFVIKFDQ
-281 DGNYVKHLVSEGE
+281 NGNYIKHLVSEGE
-294 ATQENVRA
+294 ATQESVRT
-302 LKVVGNKLYM
+302 LKVVGNKIYM
-312 AAWIAGVAG
+312 STWVTGLAD
-321 TEFSIGGKSVTPAT
+321 TEFSVGGKAVTPAT
-335 VNGSWAL
+335 INSSWAL
-342 AELDTNLNVNWLQF
+342 AELDTDLNVNWLQF
-356 YESTIS
+356 YESTVS

-371 TITGDHIYLM
+371 TVAGDHIYLM

-487 GQSLVTDGTRVY
+487 GQSLVTDGTKVY

-506 KNEAISFYNSEITF
+506 KNEAISFYNSDQTF
-520 SSLSFVWGQSAYEVP
+520 SSASFVWGQSAYQVP

-550 NLEKGKSIDLV
+550 NLEKGKSLDLV
-561 ASLIPE
+561 ATLMPQ
-567 DPANSEIIWSS
+567 DAANSEIIWSS
-578 SNEEAVTVDE
+578 SDEAVVTVSE
-588 NGKITAV
+588 NGTITAV
-595 NDQKAGGDNAII
+595 DDAKAGTGGQAVI

-613 NPSVKAS
+613 NPNVKAS
-620 VKVNV
+620 VKVTA

-631 GTVNTAKTVKTVRY
+631 TTVEGEKAVNSVRY
-645 YNVAGVESNVPFSG
+645 YNVAGMESDVPFKG
-659 MNIIVKTYS
+659 MNTVVKTYT
-668 DGSRE
+668 DGSR
-673 TTKAV
+673 TTEKIV

>member
-1 MKKFT
+1 MKKIT

-11 VLASASMLASAQSLN
+11 VLASASMLASAQSLG

-79 TVLTDGT
+79 GT

-99 NSANQGLL
+99 NGANQGLL

-210 YPAWSQ
+210 YPDWSQ

-371 TITGDHIYLM
+371 TIAGDHIYLM
-381 GTAKYGY
+381 GTAKYGIEING
-388 TIGETNYTN
+388 TTYTN
-397 TPANKARQ
+397 TAANKARQ
-405 SWLMQFDRS
+405 SWLVQFDRS
-414 NGNATAA
+414 NGDATAA
-421 TVLATGKMQMQH
+421 TVLATGSMEMQH

-455 SASFG
+455 STSFG
-460 SEMILYKFNQET
+460 SELILYKFNQET
-472 LESDDNVQLALGSCD
+472 LEIDDNVQLALGSCD
-487 GQSLVTDGTRVY
+487 GQSLVTDGTKVY

-631 GTVNTAKTVKTVRY
+631 GTVNSAKTVKTVRY

>member
-1 MKKFT
+1 MKKIT

-11 VLASASMLASAQSLN
+11 VLASASMLASAQSLG

-79 TVLTDGT
+79 GT

-99 NSANQGLL
+99 NGANQGLL

-149 RHTEGHLSDN
+149 RHTEGHLGDN

-173 WMVEN
+173 WTVEA

-228 ALDIDNEGNIY
+228 ALDIDNEDNIY

-371 TITGDHIYLM
+371 TIAGDHIYLM

-421 TVLATGKMQMQH
+421 TVLATGNMQMQH

-472 LESDDNVQLALGSCD
+472 LEIDDNVQLAQGSCD
-487 GQSLVTDGTRVY
+487 GQSLVTDGTKVY

-535 VGAVQSLTIEGNSEI
+535 VGAVKSLTIEGNSEI

-631 GTVNTAKTVKTVRY
+631 GTVNSAKAVKTVRY

>member
-1 MKKFT
+1 MKKIT

-11 VLASASMLASAQSLN
+11 VLASASMLASAQSLG

-79 TVLTDGT
+79 GT

-99 NSANQGLL
+99 NGANQGLL

-210 YPAWSQ
+210 YPDWSQ
-216 TSRNIGQGIKTY
+216 NSRNIGQGIKTY

-321 TEFSIGGKSVTPAT
+321 TEFAIGGKSVTPAT

-342 AELDTNLNVNWLQF
+342 AELDTDLNVNWLQF
-356 YESTIS
+356 YESTVS

-371 TITGDHIYLM
+371 TVAGDHIYLM

-405 SWLMQFDRS
+405 SWLVQFDRS
-414 NGNATAA
+414 NGDATAA
-421 TVLATGKMQMQH
+421 TVLATGSMQMQH

-455 SASFG
+455 STSFG
-460 SEMILYKFNQET
+460 SELILYKFNQET
-472 LESDDNVQLALGSCD
+472 LEIDDNVQLALGSCD
-487 GQSLVTDGTRVY
+487 GQSLVTDGTKVY

-550 NLEKGKSIDLV
+550 NLEKGKSLDLV

>member
-1 MKKFT
+1 MKKIT

-11 VLASASMLASAQSLN
+11 VLASASMLASAQSLG

-79 TVLTDGT
+79 GT

-99 NSANQGLL
+99 NGANQGLL

-149 RHTEGHLSDN
+149 RHTEGHLGDN

-173 WMVEN
+173 WTVEA

-312 AAWIAGVAG
+312 ATWIAGVAG
-321 TEFSIGGKSVTPAT
+321 TEFSIGGKSVIPAT

-371 TITGDHIYLM
+371 TIAGDHIYLM

-421 TVLATGKMQMQH
+421 TVLATGNMQMQH

-472 LESDDNVQLALGSCD
+472 LEIDDNVQLAQGSCD
-487 GQSLVTDGTRVY
+487 GQSLVTDGTKVY

-535 VGAVQSLTIEGNSEI
+535 VGAVKSLTIEGNSEI

-631 GTVNTAKTVKTVRY
+631 GTVNSAKAVKTVRY

>member
-1 MKKFT
+1 MKKIT

-11 VLASASMLASAQSLN
+11 VLASASMLASAQSLG

-79 TVLTDGT
+79 GT

-99 NSANQGLL
+99 NGANQGLL

-143 VALVNL
+143 VALVNM
-149 RHTEGHLSDN
+149 RHTEGHLGDN

-173 WMVEN
+173 WTVEA

-202 NATADEAT
+202 NSTADEAT

-371 TITGDHIYLM
+371 TIAGDHIYLM

-421 TVLATGKMQMQH
+421 TVLATGNMQMQH

-472 LESDDNVQLALGSCD
+472 LEIDDNVQLALGSCD
-487 GQSLVTDGTRVY
+487 GQSLVTDGTKVY

-631 GTVNTAKTVKTVRY
+631 GTVNSAKAVKTVRY